1 MSMSASKH
9 VFKGHRVSGPIYS
22 NRYIFSNNIY
32 RCFRTTDTSVF
43 HRNSSSI
50 LARRVGLAARKG
62 LGRSMSMVVSASSLF
77 HGMGFLFP
85 KYETQSSTRQV
96 VAEAGGSKKTYSTFD
111 ELVRQSDLVLVDFYA
126 TWCGPCQLMSQVM
139 SELSPSMPEVSFVKI
154 NTEKYPSI
162 ASKFQVNALP
172 TLVLFKSGKPVRR
185 FEGALTAS
193 QLQQWL
199 MEAYRQ

>member
-1 MSMSASKH
+1 
-9 VFKGHRVSGPIYS
+9 
-22 NRYIFSNNIY
+22 
-32 RCFRTTDTSVF
+32 
-43 HRNSSSI
+43 
-50 LARRVGLAARKG
+50 
-62 LGRSMSMVVSASSLF
+62 
-77 HGMGFLFP
+77 MGFLFP
-85 KYETQSSTRQV
+85 KHEAQSTTRQV
-96 VAEAGGSKKTYSTFD
+96 IAEAGGSKKTFSTFD

-139 SELSPSMPEVSFVKI
+139 SEMSPRMPEVSFVKI

-172 TLVLFKSGKPVRR
+172 TLVLFKNGKPVRR

-199 MEAYRQ
+199 VEAFRS

>member
-1 MSMSASKH
+1 MSMSATKH
-9 VFKGHRVSGPIYS
+9 VSIGHRVSSLMVHTIYKRS
-22 NRYIFSNNIY
+22 VSSRRGFSGADAPVFTRY
-32 RCFRTTDTSVF
+32 TDKK
-43 HRNSSSI
+43 
-50 LARRVGLAARKG
+50 RRVGLAARR
-62 LGRSMSMVVSASSLF
+62 GRSTSVVQTVSASSLF
-77 HGMGFLFP
+77 PGMGFLFP
-85 KYETQSSTRQV
+85 KHEAQSTTRQV
-96 VAEAGGSKKTYSTFD
+96 IAEAGGSKKTFSTFD

-139 SELSPSMPEVSFVKI
+139 SELSPRMPDISFVKI

-172 TLVLFKSGKPVRR
+172 TLVLFKNGKPVRR

-199 MEAYRQ
+199 MEAFRS

>member
-9 VFKGHRVSGPIYS
+9 VLKGHRVSGSIS
-22 NRYIFSNNIY
+22 ANRYVFSNNKYI
-32 RCFRTTDTSVF
+32 RFATTDTSAF
-43 HRNSSSI
+43 NRNSSNI
-50 LARRVGLAARKG
+50 ARRVGLAAR

-77 HGMGFLFP
+77 HGIGFLFP
-85 KYETQSSTRQV
+85 KHEMQSSTRQV

-139 SELSPSMPEVSFVKI
+139 SELSPSMPEVTFVKI

-172 TLVLFKSGKPVRR
+172 TLVLFKQGKPVRR
-185 FEGALTAS
+185 LEGALTAS

-199 MEAYRQ
+199 MEAFIQ

>member
-9 VFKGHRVSGPIYS
+9 VLKGHRVSGSIS
-22 NRYIFSNNIY
+22 ANRYVFSNNKYI
-32 RCFRTTDTSVF
+32 RFATTDTSAF
-43 HRNSSSI
+43 NRSSSNI
-50 LARRVGLAARKG
+50 ARRVGLAAR

-77 HGMGFLFP
+77 HGIGFLFP
-85 KYETQSSTRQV
+85 KHEMQSSTRQV

-139 SELSPSMPEVSFVKI
+139 SELSPSMPEVTFVKI

-172 TLVLFKSGKPVRR
+172 TLVLFKQGKPVRR
-185 FEGALTAS
+185 LEGALTAS

-199 MEAYRQ
+199 MEAFIQ